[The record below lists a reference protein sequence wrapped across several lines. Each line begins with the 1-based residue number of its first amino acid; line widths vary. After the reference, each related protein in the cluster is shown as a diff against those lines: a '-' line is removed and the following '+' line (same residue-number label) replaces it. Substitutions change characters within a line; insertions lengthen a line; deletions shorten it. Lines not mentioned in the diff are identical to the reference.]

1 MNVFVTAVVLVAVGT
16 VKLNWLPPVKSMP
29 LFSPCTP
36 RLIAHTTRNTPEI
49 ANQTLVR
56 PMKSYF
62 FQRSPVPTWPSTR
75 GLDMNEKPA
84 SRLSIARVATTAVK
98 IDTSTPRASITAK
111 PLTLEVA
118 TRIST
123 AAVIS
128 VTTLASMIVLK
139 PRR

>member
-1 MNVFVTAVVLVAVGT
+1 
-16 VKLNWLPPVKSMP
+16 
-29 LFSPCTP
+29 
-36 RLIAHTTRNTPEI
+36 
-49 ANQTLVR
+49 
-56 PMKSYF
+56 MKSYF